1 MDASS
6 APAASFK
13 GKSAMPAEPVR
24 PCDGTNSARGAVLA
38 PNANSARITAMLKI
52 ASGSLV
58 LAAAWL
64 VTLPVSLAQ
73 SPTTQDVAIT
83 KPAAVPAYAKGEV
96 KKIDAERGVITL
108 KHGPIKHM
116 GMPDMTMA
124 FYLAHSSQVAGLK
137 VGDQVQFRIEK
148 IAGTLVVVELIASR

>member
-1 MDASS
+1 
-6 APAASFK
+6 
-13 GKSAMPAEPVR
+13 MPAEPVR
-24 PCDGTNSARGAVLA
+24 PSNSTDTSRGAALS
-38 PNANSARITAMLKI
+38 PNANLARIPATLKI
-52 ASGSLV
+52 AAGSLV

-64 VTLPVSLAQ
+64 ATLPASLAQ
-73 SPTTQDVAIT
+73 SPATQHVAAT
-83 KPAAVPAYAKGEV
+83 KPAAVPTYAKGEV

-124 FYLAHSSQVAGLK
+124 FHLAHSSQVAGLK

-148 IAGTLVVVELIASR
+148 IAGTLVVVELIASD